1 MPLAALV
8 EANDSRR
15 GYHVHIVNCG
25 MKTKPMTDFIRPSS
39 EESVGMCL
47 VMVPNPFE
55 RRGEVRHVRKLVPKF
70 SHEKCRCLDTVSSL
84 MIYQRRHGQIL
95 QRCTKERPKAHS

>member
-15 GYHVHIVNCG
+15 GYHVHIVKCG

-47 VMVPNPFE
+47 MMIPNPLE
-55 RRGEVRHVRKLVPKF
+55 RTR
-70 SHEKCRCLDTVSSL
+70 
-84 MIYQRRHGQIL
+84 
-95 QRCTKERPKAHS
+95 